1 VKKRRL
7 VSIVDDDVSL
17 REAIEGLLRSMSLLK
32 CDVLE
37 HPARRDKAAKM
48 KLEKMLVP
56 LDGSPLA
63 APAIETAIGLALPIL
78 AEIVAVAFSGARV
91 VYS

>member
-1 VKKRRL
+1 MKKRRL

-37 HPARRDKAAKM
+37 HPD
-48 KLEKMLVP
+48 
-56 LDGSPLA
+56 
-63 APAIETAIGLALPIL
+63 AI
-78 AEIVAVAFSGARV
+78 
-91 VYS
+91 